1 MAVFAIDRPVRWR
14 LLPNF
19 PRWHVPHE
27 IQPSCILPL
36 FENLPDDVAV
46 RFLGLVVI
54 QALSKH
60 SGGPF
65 TMGGLKISFPLW

>member
-1 MAVFAIDRPVRWR
+1 
-14 LLPNF
+14 
-19 PRWHVPHE
+19 VPHE